1 MSAIETILIAAVAAT
16 IALAPK
22 ALDLWLALRDAS
34 RASHDESLL
43 ELAAGGAE

>member
-1 MSAIETILIAAVAAT
+1 MSAIETILITAVAAT

-22 ALDLWLALRDAS
+22 ALDLWLSLRDAS
-34 RASHDESLL
+34 RVSHDESLL